1 MKLDHHSPS
10 SLNLFCASPA
20 MYVLERVLG
29 HRQPV
34 GTPAH
39 RGTAVEAGVALG
51 LMAGADDDASVVEAL
66 KVYDR
71 LTALSAD
78 ARRATH
84 REDIDGMVR
93 SALAELRPYGK
104 PSSAQGKIV
113 WQPEG
118 LAAPILGYYD
128 FRWDDHGLIVDL
140 KTTERLPSEIKVAH
154 ARQVALY
161 AVGGGDNFEG
171 RLSYVTPKK
180 RATYRLENTKD
191 HLAALASIARV
202 VERFLSLSDDPAFFT
217 SITVPDLESFYW
229 GSPVARQKAFE
240 TWAV

>member
-1 MKLDHHSPS
+1 
-10 SLNLFCASPA
+10 
-20 MYVLERVLG
+20 MYVLERILG

-51 LMAGADDDASVVEAL
+51 LMQDAPDDDAVVEAF

-78 ARRATH
+78 ARRETH
-84 REDIDGMVR
+84 RADIDGMVR
-93 SALAELRPYGK
+93 SALEELRPYGK
-104 PSSAQGKIV
+104 PSSAQGKVV

-118 LAAPILGYYD
+118 LAAPILGFYD
-128 FRWDDHGLIVDL
+128 FCWDEHGIIVDL
-140 KTTERLPSEIKVAH
+140 KTTERLPSEVKIGH

-161 AVGGGDNFEG
+161 AAGGGGNLEG
-171 RLSYVTPKK
+171 RLTYVTPKK
-180 RATYRLENTKD
+180 RATYRLENTRD
-191 HLAALASIARV
+191 HLAALASIARA
-202 VERFLSLSDDPAFFT
+202 VERFLSLSDDPEFFT

-229 GSPVARQKAFE
+229 GAPAARQKAFDV
-240 TWAV
+240 WAV

>member
-1 MKLDHHSPS
+1 
-10 SLNLFCASPA
+10 
-20 MYVLERVLG
+20 MYVLERILG
-29 HRQPV
+29 HKQPV

-51 LMAGADDDASVVEAL
+51 LMEGADDDAAVVEAL

-84 REDIDGMVR
+84 RADIDGMVR
-93 SALAELRPYGK
+93 SALEELRPYGK

-118 LAAPILGYYD
+118 LEAPILGFYD
-128 FRWDDHGLIVDL
+128 FRWDEHGIVVDL
-140 KTTERLPSEIKVAH
+140 KTTERLPSEVKIGH

-161 AVGGGDNFEG
+161 AAGGSDNVEG
-171 RLSYVTPKK
+171 RLTYVTPRK
-180 RATYRLENTKD
+180 RATYRLENTRE
-191 HLAALASIARV
+191 HLVALANIARA
-202 VERFLSLSDDPAFFT
+202 VERFLSLSDDPKFFV
-217 SITVPDLESFYW
+217 SVTVPDLESFYW
-229 GSPVARQKAFE
+229 HGPNARQLAFTE
-240 TWAV
+240 WGV

>member
-1 MKLDHHSPS
+1 
-10 SLNLFCASPA
+10 

-51 LMAGADDDASVVEAL
+51 LMQDAPDDDAVVEAL

-93 SALAELRPYGK
+93 SALQELRPYGK
-104 PSSAQGKIV
+104 PSSTQGKVV
-113 WQPEG
+113 WQPDG
-118 LAAPILGYYD
+118 LGAPILGYYD
-128 FRWDDHGLIVDL
+128 FRWDEHGLIVDL
-140 KTTERLPSEIKVAH
+140 KTTERLPSAIKIDH
-154 ARQVALY
+154 ARQISFY
-161 AVGGGDNFEG
+161 CVGSNAGGVIT
-171 RLSYVTPKK
+171 YTTPKK
-180 RATYRLENTKD
+180 IASYRLENTQEHVK
-191 HLAALASIARV
+191 ALHRIAMT
-202 VERFLSLSDDPAFFT
+202 VERFLALSDDPKEIAAL
-217 SITVPDLESFYW
+217 VCPDLSSFYW
-229 GSPVARQKAFE
+229 GAPQARQAAYE
-240 TWAV
+240 QWGI

>member
-1 MKLDHHSPS
+1 
-10 SLNLFCASPA
+10 

-51 LMAGADDDASVVEAL
+51 LMQGAPDDDAVVEAL

-93 SALAELRPYGK
+93 SALQELRPYGK
-104 PSSAQGKIV
+104 PSSTQGKVV
-113 WQPEG
+113 WQPDG
-118 LAAPILGYYD
+118 LGAPILGYYD
-128 FRWDDHGLIVDL
+128 FRWDEHGLIVDL
-140 KTTERLPSEIKVAH
+140 KTTERMPSEIKTAH
-154 ARQVALY
+154 ARQVSLY
-161 AVGGGDNFEG
+161 AAGGGDNFEG
-171 RLSYVTPKK
+171 RLAYVTPRK
-180 RATYRLENTKD
+180 RATYRLENTKE
-191 HLAALASIARV
+191 HLAALANIARV
-202 VERFLSLSDDPAFFT
+202 VERFLSLSDDPSFFT

-229 GSPVARQKAFE
+229 NGPRARQLAFE
-240 TWAV
+240 QWAV